1 MFGGNSNWRGPVW
14 MPINSLLHGAL
25 QRLYTYYGDAFKVE
39 CPTGSGRMMTLLEV
53 AHELAERLGRIFLPD
68 ESGAR
73 PVHAAAGIYRD
84 DPHWRDLILF
94 YEYFHGD
101 TGAGIGASHQTGWTG
116 CIASILQANSMLTAD
131 LLLAPGAAAAVAKA
145 FTKRADL
152 MKSYYTKMKL
162 PEPMVPAL
170 QALFLLKG
178 QTALVTGANSGIG
191 RAIALSLGRAGANV
205 VVNYV
210 VKPEEAEAVVG
221 EIQGGGGH
229 AKAIRADVGDESQV
243 GAMFAEAV
251 KAFGTVD
258 ILVSNAGME
267 RNAPFHEMTTAQWD
281 AVMNVNLRGAFLC
294 AREAVREFLRRGV
307 RPEVSV
313 AAGKIIFISSV
324 HELIP
329 WAGHVN
335 YAASKGGLMLL
346 MKSLA
351 QEVAE
356 KRIRVNSIAPG
367 AIRTPINTAAWATP
381 EAYSDLM
388 KLVPYKRIGE
398 VEEIGRAA
406 VWLASD
412 FTDYLVGTTLYVDGG
427 MTLYPGFETG
437 G

>member
-1 MFGGNSNWRGPVW
+1 
-14 MPINSLLHGAL
+14 
-25 QRLYTYYGDAFKVE
+25 
-39 CPTGSGRMMTLLEV
+39 
-53 AHELAERLGRIFLPD
+53 
-68 ESGAR
+68 
-73 PVHAAAGIYRD
+73 
-84 DPHWRDLILF
+84 
-94 YEYFHGD
+94 
-101 TGAGIGASHQTGWTG
+101 
-116 CIASILQANSMLTAD
+116 
-131 LLLAPGAAAAVAKA
+131 
-145 FTKRADL
+145 
-152 MKSYYTKMKL
+152 MKSYYSHMNL
-162 PEPMVPAL
+162 PEPVLPDLPAL
-170 QALFLLKG
+170 SLLKH

-191 RAIALSLGRAGANV
+191 RAIALALANAGANV

-210 VKPEEAEAVVG
+210 VRPEEAEAVAT
-221 EIQGGGGH
+221 EIR
-229 AKAIRADVGDESQV
+229 AKGRRAVTARADVSDEAQV
-243 GAMFAEAV
+243 QAMFSAAV
-251 KAFGTVD
+251 REFGTID

-267 RNAPFHEMTTAQWD
+267 RNAPFHEMSTSQWD

-307 RPEVSV
+307 RPDVSV
-313 AAGKIIFISSV
+313 AAGKIIFTSSV
-324 HELIP
+324 HEVIP

-367 AIRTPINTAAWATP
+367 AIRTPINEAAWSTP
-381 EAYSDLM
+381 EAYAELM

-412 FTDYLVGTTLYVDGG
+412 FTDYLVGTTLFIDGG